1 MNEAYQY
8 SKWTDLTPE
17 RVGALS
23 AFLTACPGFHY
34 FQSPQFFNVCRASK
48 KLTPYYIIATAN
60 SEIVGILLFFRQIQI
75 ANRAI
80 SFLTSRTIIWG
91 GPVARNNAGDVI
103 EGLLRFY
110 EANSP
115 ATIYTQVRNLVDTT
129 VYKSAFLTNDFQYD
143 PHLTILIDLTRPDDA
158 LWQEVHT
165 KRRNQIR
172 RAEKEGCAVEQRNT
186 IDSLTS
192 CYSILNEVYK
202 RAKLPLPDFSHFESL
217 LHLSTVDSGLRILT
231 VIWEGRIIGCMLC
244 LAHGDWL
251 FDYYAG
257 AYSQY
262 YKKYPN
268 DLLPWAVFS
277 WAKKNGFRHFDFG
290 GAGKP
295 DVPYGVRDYK
305 KQFGG
310 TLVSFGRYEK
320 IHYPTTF
327 RLINKAY
334 ALWQRL
340 R

>member
-1 MNEAYQY
+1 MSEAYQY
-8 SKWTDLTPE
+8 NKWSVLTAEKE
-17 RVGALS
+17 RALS
-23 AFLTACPGFHY
+23 AFLNDCPGFHY

-48 KLTPYYIIATAN
+48 KLTPYYVVATEN
-60 SEIVGILLFFRQIQI
+60 NEIVGILLFFRQIQI
-75 ANRAI
+75 AIPAV
-80 SFLTSRTIIWG
+80 SFLTSRIIIWG

-103 EGLLRFY
+103 AGLLRFY
-110 EANSP
+110 ETHRP
-115 ATIYTQVRNLVDTT
+115 ATIYTQVRNLVDTDA
-129 VYKSAFLTNDFQYD
+129 YKNAFLANGFQYD
-143 PHLTILIDLTRPDDA
+143 PHLTILVDMTRPDNER
-158 LWQEVHT
+158 WQEVHT

-172 RAEKEGCAVEQRNT
+172 RAEKEGCTVEQQNS
-186 IDSLTS
+186 IESLRA
-192 CYSILNEVYK
+192 CYSILNEVYH
-202 RAKLPLPDFSHFESL
+202 RAKLPLPDFSHFDSL
-217 LHLSTVDSGLRILT
+217 LKQSTPDSGLRIFT
-231 VIWEGRIIGCMLC
+231 VIWEAKIIGCMLC

-257 AYSQY
+257 AYGQY

-268 DLLPWAVFS
+268 DLLPWAVFN
-277 WAKKNGFRHFDFG
+277 WANTNGFRQFDFG